1 MEEIIIED
9 VECGKSKITK
19 KFDDAGVLIRQDV
32 EIIVDPDKVPGL
44 RGLANLIGGLD
55 GSGLQNN

>member
-9 VECGKSKITK
+9 VECGKSKTTK

-44 RGLANLIGGLD
+44 RGLVNLIGGLD
-55 GSGLQNN
+55 GNHSSNM